1 MSLHRYPMRALAG
14 EYARAG
20 AGIALFLA
28 PLLFV
33 TPGPGM
39 IAILGGLAMLFFVFG
54 LRTWRRHLTRVEVTE
69 EGITTQASA
78 RPAPRV
84 SIPWHG
90 LSGLKLRFYSTQR
103 SREQGW
109 LQMTLIAGDATLRID
124 STLEDFDT
132 VARRAA
138 DAARANGVALEPA
151 TISNLDALG
160 LAAGSD
166 AAGQVQVGMRP

>member
-1 MSLHRYPMRALAG
+1 MQIGKA
-14 EYARAG
+14 
-20 AGIALFLA
+20 
-28 PLLFV
+28 
-33 TPGPGM
+33 
-39 IAILGGLAMLFFVFG
+39 
-54 LRTWRRHLTRVEVTE
+54 
-69 EGITTQASA
+69 A
-78 RPAPRV
+78 RPAPRI

-138 DAARANGVALEPA
+138 DAARANGVALEPT
-151 TISNLDALG
+151 TIGNLDALG
-160 LAAGSD
+160 LNAAADS
-166 AAGQVQVGMRP
+166 AGQVQVGMRP